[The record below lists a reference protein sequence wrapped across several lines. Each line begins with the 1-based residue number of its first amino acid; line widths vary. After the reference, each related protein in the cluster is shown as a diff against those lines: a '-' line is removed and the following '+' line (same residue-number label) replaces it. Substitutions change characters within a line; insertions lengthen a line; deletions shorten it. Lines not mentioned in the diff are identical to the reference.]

1 VTAIYWMG
9 KAKYKLGNLEEAK
22 KITIEALQK
31 HIGNTKTE
39 GVEMM
44 LSQLAEWARR
54 KPQSKVVPTT
64 VAVLT
69 PTEPGQPPAI
79 AAAPEPPK
87 WDAEAELANML
98 KPLMENQSPTAQA
111 RLEYAHGELYRIG
124 RTPEKRV
131 AIIGGIADKYK
142 VDDLSPHLLM
152 ETGDYLMA
160 NGQTDKAEA
169 AYRRLKEDFPK
180 SERVDA
186 GWVGLA
192 DVNFAKKDYK
202 KAMELYT
209 YAIDRLGAPW
219 KLKEALIGQ
228 AKCWLEMAAQEKDNG
243 KPEKT
248 AELLEKARKQ
258 FEEVA
263 SVREWR
269 GESTALALYYL
280 AEIKYRQDKFAEA
293 TSSFERITD
302 TQGKYPRWVARSFL
316 RAAEGYYR
324 QGKNDLAQKALLKLL
339 NPREAD
345 GKPDT
350 KKIEKFTGLPELEQ
364 AKKRLVELGGTV

>member
-1 VTAIYWMG
+1 MG

-22 KITIEALQK
+22 KITTEALQK
-31 HIGNTKTE
+31 HIGNAKTE

-44 LSQLAEWARR
+44 LSQMAEWARR
-54 KPQSKVVPTT
+54 KPQSRV
-64 VAVLT
+64 T
-69 PTEPGQPPAI
+69 PTEVPVVAPGQPPTP
-79 AAAPEPPK
+79 APEPPK

-111 RLEYAHGELYRIG
+111 RLDYARGELYRIG

-131 AIIGGIADKYK
+131 AIIGQVAEKYK
-142 VDDLSPHLLM
+142 AEDLSPHLLM

-160 NGQTDKAEA
+160 HGQTDRAEA

-180 SERVDA
+180 AERVDA

-192 DVNFAKKDYK
+192 DVHFAKKDYK
-202 KAMELYT
+202 KALELYT

-228 AKCWLEMAAQEKDNG
+228 AKCWMEFAKESDATKS
-243 KPEKT
+243 

-280 AEIKYRQDKFAEA
+280 AEIKYRQEKFVEA
-293 TSSFERITD
+293 TAAFERVTD
-302 TQGKYPRWVARSFL
+302 SQSKYPTWVARSFL

-324 QGKNDLAQKALLKLL
+324 QGRNDLAQKALLKLL
-339 NPREAD
+339 NPRDAD
-345 GKPDT
+345 GKPDE
-350 KKIEKFTGLPELEQ
+350 KKIEKFNGLPELEQ
-364 AKKRLVELGGTV
+364 AKKRLQELGGTV